1 MDLRYKCINMI
12 TNKKQSDYEGAT
24 EEELQQYRKDAE
36 RVEAIQKAQAEDI
49 QFWKSCKVDSDGFID
64 QGPYVEMEAKYG
76 LTKIF
81 AGMRDD
87 VIKMQYENGDD
98 VDNEWALETMEPDT
112 YVLLLPVFWKATAEF
127 EEAGGDIEE
136 LKVVEKT
143 KKEALHAIAKAIY
156 NVVWHEPPEFDAEAF
171 LEKYDAN
178 YVNDDYGSRGAIR
191 RAVADA
197 VASIEVE
204 KQ

>member
-1 MDLRYKCINMI
+1 MQ
-12 TNKKQSDYEGAT
+12 TNKRNDYEGAT
-24 EEELQQYRKDAE
+24 EEELRAE
-36 RVEAIQKAQAEDI
+36 RAETIKQNQAEYI
-49 QFWKSCKVDSDGFID
+49 QFWKSCKVESDGCLD
-64 QGPYVEMEAKYG
+64 QGPYVEMEAKFG
-76 LTKIF
+76 FKKIF
-81 AGMRDD
+81 AGMQDD

-112 YVLLLPVFWKATAEF
+112 YVLLLPVFWEATAEF
-127 EEAGGDIEE
+127 EEADGEIEE

-143 KKEALHAIAKAIY
+143 KKEALCAIAKAIY

>member
-1 MDLRYKCINMI
+1 MQ
-12 TNKKQSDYEGAT
+12 TNKRHDYEGAT
-24 EEELQQYRKDAE
+24 EEELEAKSVEKIKKAKAE
-36 RVEAIQKAQAEDI
+36 YI
-49 QFWKSCKVDSDGFID
+49 QFWKSCNVNDDGLIN
-64 QGPYVEMEAKYG
+64 QGPYVEMENKYG
-76 LTKIF
+76 LLNLF
-81 AGMRDD
+81 FGMQDD

-112 YVLLLPVFWKATAEF
+112 YVLLLPVFWEATAEF
-127 EEAGGDIEE
+127 EDANGETEE

-156 NVVWHEPPEFDAEAF
+156 NLVWHEPPEFDAEAF

-178 YVNDDYGSRGAIR
+178 YFNDGYGSSAGIR

>member
-1 MDLRYKCINMI
+1 MQ
-12 TNKKQSDYEGAT
+12 TNKRNDYEGAT

-49 QFWKSCKVDSDGFID
+49 QFWSSCKVDSDGFID

-81 AGMRDD
+81 AGMQDE

-197 VASIEVE
+197 VARIEVE

>member
-1 MDLRYKCINMI
+1 VDLRYKCINMI

-24 EEELQQYRKDAE
+24 EEELRAK
-36 RVEAIQKAQAEDI
+36 RVEAIQKAQAEYI
-49 QFWKSCKVDSDGFID
+49 QFWKSCKVDDDGFID
-64 QGPYVEMEAKYG
+64 QGPYVEMEAKFG
-76 LTKIF
+76 LKKIF
-81 AGMRDD
+81 AGMQDD

-112 YVLLLPVFWKATAEF
+112 YVLLLPVYWKATAEF
-127 EEAGGDIEE
+127 EEADGEIEE

-156 NVVWHEPPEFDAEAF
+156 TLVWHEPPMFDAEAF

-178 YVNDDYGSRGAIR
+178 YVNDGYGSRAGVR

>member
-1 MDLRYKCINMI
+1 M
-12 TNKKQSDYEGAT
+12 Q
-24 EEELQQYRKDAE
+24 
-36 RVEAIQKAQAEDI
+36 
-49 QFWKSCKVDSDGFID
+49 
-64 QGPYVEMEAKYG
+64 
-76 LTKIF
+76 
-81 AGMRDD
+81 DD

-112 YVLLLPVFWKATAEF
+112 YVLLLPVFWEATAEF
-127 EEAGGDIEE
+127 EDADGEIEE

-156 NVVWHEPPEFDAEAF
+156 NVVWYEPPEFDADAF
-171 LEKYDAN
+171 LKKYDEN
-178 YVNDDYGSRGAIR
+178 YFNDGCGERAGVR